1 MKRNSSV
8 NGGAVNRILAVAGV
22 VVCLGLASAGAGDPQ
37 GRDEETHGRDATPD
51 YARVF
56 AQDVVKRLDIA
67 VTAGDWDR
75 LVADMTEMAGPY
87 GAGGGMGG
95 GGRGGFVFMPDPAAA
110 AACEGRVEG
119 DLCSFGA
126 PPQSGRCT
134 LLPMGVGLTCTPL
147 PGGGNPGGGFPGGGN
162 PPGGGTP
169 PGGGPFPAGG
179 NQPGGNVGRDDVEF
193 LPRTPIYIP
202 ATLTFDGIS
211 FSNVGLRLK
220 GNSSLLNS
228 WRSGAAKLPFR
239 VNADGLEDQIP
250 DARDQT
256 FFGFPNLNLTNNS
269 QDSSFLR
276 AKVAGDLFREAG
288 VPAARTAF
296 VRVFFDRGAGS
307 QYLGLYTLVEIP
319 DAPMLETQ
327 FGTDNGNLYKP
338 NGTGARFTVFRAES
352 FPKKTNQRDEDWTD
366 VQDTIAVLNESR
378 ANAQVWRTRL
388 EARFA
393 VSSFLRWL
401 ALNTIIGN
409 TDTYGGFSPHNYW
422 VYGSPRHRDRLF
434 FIPWDHDLSLNAGG
448 PGGGGFGGGGSANT
462 GLDLFHNNVN
472 ASWPLIRYLMDD
484 PIYRAAYRGYVEELL
499 NTVFEPSRL
508 TARLQA
514 EYARIAPYVV
524 GPEGEQPERSFLQS
538 PEEFTQAVTSL
549 LTYVQTRAATV
560 RQAVGNTR

>member
-1 MKRNSSV
+1 MGRV
-8 NGGAVNRILAVAGV
+8 AAEAAGADSISCPTPPRSPRATAVSKARSARSARLRKAAVARC
-22 VVCLGLASAGAGDPQ
+22 CL
-37 GRDEETHGRDATPD
+37 
-51 YARVF
+51 
-56 AQDVVKRLDIA
+56 
-67 VTAGDWDR
+67 W
-75 LVADMTEMAGPY
+75 
-87 GAGGGMGG
+87 
-95 GGRGGFVFMPDPAAA
+95 
-110 AACEGRVEG
+110 
-119 DLCSFGA
+119 A
-126 PPQSGRCT
+126 P
-134 LLPMGVGLTCTPL
+134 GLTCTAL

-162 PPGGGTP
+162 PPGGGGNP
-169 PGGGPFPAGG
+169 PGGGGQPPGGG

-211 FSNVGLRLK
+211 FSNIGLRLK

-228 WRSGAAKLPFR
+228 WQSGAEKLPFR
-239 VNADGLEDQIP
+239 LNADGLEDQLP
-250 DARDQT
+250 DVRDQT

-269 QDSSFLR
+269 QDASFLR
-276 AKVAGDLFREAG
+276 AKVVGDLFREAG

-307 QYLGLYTLVEIP
+307 RYLGLYTLVEIP
-319 DAPMLETQ
+319 DEPMLEMQ

-338 NGTGARFTVFRAES
+338 NGTGARWTVFDAES

-366 VQDTIAVLNESR
+366 VQDAIAVLNESR

-434 FIPWDHDLSLNAGG
+434 FIPWDHDLALNAGG
-448 PGGGGFGGGGSANT
+448 PGGGFGGGGGANT
-462 GLDLFHNNVN
+462 GLDLFHDRVN

-484 PIYRAAYRGYVEELL
+484 PVYRAAYRGYIEELL
-499 NTVFEPSRL
+499 NTVFEPSAV

-538 PEEFTQAVTSL
+538 PEEFTQAVTNL
-549 LTYVQTRAATV
+549 MTYVQNPRRIRAAGVGECSMNGTHLLRSRAVRGDRGASGSRSERPGTDDTRAPAAGFRTD
-560 RQAVGNTR
+560 TRGLHPA